1 MDKDNN
7 WKEVSQDISK
17 ISNKIKDNLSNEEN
31 INDLKESLNST
42 KDSIKKNFSEL
53 SRAIEET
60 VKDEDI
66 KKDVLDVVERMK
78 NEFYDSIKNKIPQT
92 LNPTLKNNLKTEE
105 E

>member
-53 SRAIEET
+53 SRVIEET

>member
-1 MDKDNN
+1 MNKDNN

-92 LNPTLKNNLKTEE
+92 LNPTLTNNLKTEE

>member
-92 LNPTLKNNLKTEE
+92 LNSTLKNNLKTEE

>member
-1 MDKDNN
+1 MNNDNN

-42 KDSIKKNFSEL
+42 KDSIKKNFLEL

-78 NEFYDSIKNKIPQT
+78 NEFYDSIKNKTPQT
-92 LNPTLKNNLKTEE
+92 LNPTLKNDLNTEE

>member
-53 SRAIEET
+53 SRVIEET

-92 LNPTLKNNLKTEE
+92 LNSTLKNNLKTEE

>member
-1 MDKDNN
+1 MNKDNT

-78 NEFYDSIKNKIPQT
+78 NEFYDSIKNNIPQA

>member
-78 NEFYDSIKNKIPQT
+78 TNFMIQ
-92 LNPTLKNNLKTEE
+92 LKTKFLKL
-105 E
+105 